1 VSVQQGLTLRASI
14 LTRSIG
20 YDSPTLKE
28 SAMNHLRRV
37 LALAASAGFVLPGLV
52 GLCAPTLAKAAA
64 KPAAKPTAAA
74 APAKPAAA
82 SAVAQPAVEEH
93 VLGNGMRVLLVP
105 RHLSPTVSCGWVA
118 HVGSAN
124 ERPGITG
131 IAHLFEHMMFKGT
144 HVIGTRD
151 YTLDAQL
158 IDQQEAVME
167 EMRAEI
173 SKLRAAYR
181 RGEIDDIT
189 KPEAKTPRM
198 KQLEAQFDSLV
209 AKQRAN
215 MIKNEFDLVLQK
227 NGASRI
233 NAFTN
238 EDMTFYFY
246 TLPAS
251 KLELYFWMEADRL
264 KNRVFREFYSERDV
278 VYEERRR
285 SLESTPT
292 GKFEE
297 SFNSTFWD
305 ASPYSW
311 ETIGWPSDVANI
323 TLAQANDFYDRFYAP
338 QNLTAVI
345 VGDFDPKQGLALA
358 ERYLGSIPRGKNPI
372 PEMITTE
379 VPQIAEKRFY
389 GEAETNPEVEIR
401 WHAVPTVHKDIP
413 AFTVLQ
419 TLLNGDTG
427 RLRKNLVL
435 GSGPATSARAQLD
448 DRKYEG
454 LFEIDAEAKEGHAPE
469 ECEKAVYAELE
480 RIAKDGAPE
489 DELQAAKNRFLTTTY
504 RQLDGNFF
512 LMLRY
517 GVADARGDWH
527 LADALATQVQGVSSA
542 DLQRIVKKYFTK
554 ENRAVAI
561 YTRKGGGEPE
571 DPVVAS
577 MPPEA
582 KGMVKQALSRIA
594 ASNDPAQLQQMLTR
608 MEQMGTQVPEN
619 MKPGVDYVKTRIQ
632 ARLAELDAKK

>member
-1 VSVQQGLTLRASI
+1 MIRLPGPMSRMGLSASAPALPLARA
-14 LTRSIG
+14 L
-20 YDSPTLKE
+20 
-28 SAMNHLRRV
+28 
-37 LALAASAGFVLPGLV
+37 LALAVLLAPMLARAASK
-52 GLCAPTLAKAAA
+52 TA
-64 KPAAKPTAAA
+64 KPATAEKPATAAA
-74 APAKPAAA
+74 MATT
-82 SAVAQPAVEEH
+82 PAVEEH

-118 HVGSAN
+118 HVGSSN

-144 HVIGTRD
+144 HVIGTRN
-151 YTLDAQL
+151 YALDAQL
-158 IDQQEAVME
+158 IDAQEAVME
-167 EMRAEI
+167 QMRAEI

-198 KQLEAQFDSLV
+198 KQLEASFDSLV
-209 AKQRAN
+209 ALQRKN
-215 MIKNEFDLVLQK
+215 MIKNEFDLVLQN

-246 TLPAS
+246 TLPAN

-323 TLAQANDFYDRFYAP
+323 TLAQANDFYARFYAP

-345 VGDFDPKQGLALA
+345 VGDFDPKQALALA
-358 ERYLGSIPRGKNPI
+358 ERYLGSIPRGTNPI
-372 PEMITTE
+372 PEMITME

-401 WHAVPTVHKDIP
+401 WHAVPTVHKEIP
-413 AFTVLQ
+413 AFTLLETV
-419 TLLNGDTG
+419 LNGDTG

-435 GSGPATSARAQLD
+435 GTGPASSARAQLD

-454 LFEIDAEAKEGHAPE
+454 LFEIDSEAKEGHAPE
-469 ECEKAVYAELE
+469 ECEKAVYAELD
-480 RIAKDGAPE
+480 RIAKDGVPE

-504 RQLDGNFF
+504 RQLDGNFP

-517 GVADARGDWH
+517 GVADARGDWK
-527 LADALATQVQGVSSA
+527 LADQIAPAVQGVSSA

-561 YTRKGGGEPE
+561 YTRKGGSEPE
-571 DPVVAS
+571 DPVVAAL
-577 MPPEA
+577 PAEA

-608 MEQMGTQVPEN
+608 MEAMSANAPEN
-619 MKPGVDYVKTRIQ
+619 MKPGVEYVKTKLQ

>member
-1 VSVQQGLTLRASI
+1 MIRHFV
-14 LTRSIG
+14 
-20 YDSPTLKE
+20 
-28 SAMNHLRRV
+28 RRP
-37 LALAASAGFVLPGLV
+37 PGLV
-52 GLCAPTLAKAAA
+52 RSGLALLGLLFGLFTAPSVRAAA
-64 KPAAKPTAAA
+64 KPAKGAKSTPAA
-74 APAKPAAA
+74 APA
-82 SAVAQPAVEEH
+82 AVAKPPVEEH
-93 VLGNGMRVLLVP
+93 ILANGMRVLLVP

-151 YTLDAQL
+151 YALDARL
-158 IDQQEAVME
+158 IDAQEAVMD
-167 EMRAEI
+167 EMRGEI

-181 RGEIDDIT
+181 RGDIDDIT
-189 KPEAKTPRM
+189 KPEARTPRM
-198 KQLEAQFDSLV
+198 RQLEASFDSLV
-209 AKQRAN
+209 ELQRKN
-215 MIKNEFDLVLQK
+215 MIKNEFDLVLQN

-246 TLPAS
+246 TLPAN

-345 VGDFDPKQGLALA
+345 VGDFEPKNAVAMA

-372 PEMITTE
+372 PEMITME

-389 GEAETNPEVEIR
+389 GEAETNPQVEIR

-413 AFTVLQ
+413 SFTVLA

-435 GSGPATSARAQLD
+435 NNGPASSASAQLD

-454 LFEIDAEAKEGHAPE
+454 LFEIDAESREGHTPE
-469 ECEKAVYAELE
+469 ECEKAVYGELDK
-480 RIAKDGAPE
+480 IAKDGVPG
-489 DELQAAKNRFLTTTY
+489 DELLAAKNRFLTTTY

-512 LMLRY
+512 MMLRY
-517 GVADARGDWH
+517 GIADARGEWR
-527 LADALATQVQGVSSA
+527 LADALTDQVQTVSAA

-561 YTRKGGGEPE
+561 YTRKGGSEPD
-571 DPVVAS
+571 DPIVAAL
-577 MPPEA
+577 PAEA
-582 KGMVKQALSRIA
+582 QGMVKQALSRIA
-594 ASNDPAQLQQMLTR
+594 TSSDPAQLQQMLQR
-608 MEQMGTQVPEN
+608 MEQMGAQVPEN
-619 MKPGVDYVKTRIQ
+619 MKPGIDYLKTKIQ
-632 ARLAELDAKK
+632 ARLVELDSNKK

>member
-1 VSVQQGLTLRASI
+1 MIRLPGPMSRMGLSASAPALPLARA
-14 LTRSIG
+14 L
-20 YDSPTLKE
+20 
-28 SAMNHLRRV
+28 
-37 LALAASAGFVLPGLV
+37 LALAVLLAPMLARAASK
-52 GLCAPTLAKAAA
+52 TA
-64 KPAAKPTAAA
+64 KPATAEKPATAAA
-74 APAKPAAA
+74 MATT
-82 SAVAQPAVEEH
+82 PAVEEH

-118 HVGSAN
+118 HVGSSN

-144 HVIGTRD
+144 HVIGTRN
-151 YTLDAQL
+151 YALDAQL
-158 IDQQEAVME
+158 IDAQEAVME
-167 EMRAEI
+167 QMRAEI

-198 KQLEAQFDSLV
+198 KQLEASFDSLV
-209 AKQRAN
+209 ALQRKN
-215 MIKNEFDLVLQK
+215 MIKNEFDLVLQN

-233 NAFTN
+233 TAFTN

-246 TLPAS
+246 TLPAN

-323 TLAQANDFYDRFYAP
+323 TLAQANDFYARFYAP

-345 VGDFDPKQGLALA
+345 VGDFDPKQALAMA
-358 ERYLGSIPRGKNPI
+358 ERYLGSIPRGTNPI
-372 PEMITTE
+372 PEMITME

-401 WHAVPTVHKDIP
+401 WHAVPTVHKEIP
-413 AFTVLQ
+413 AFTLLETV
-419 TLLNGDTG
+419 LNGDTG

-435 GSGPATSARAQLD
+435 GTGPASSARAQLD

-454 LFEIDAEAKEGHAPE
+454 LFEIDSEAKEGHAPE
-469 ECEKAVYAELE
+469 DCEKAVYAELE
-480 RIAKDGAPE
+480 RIAKDGVPE

-504 RQLDGNFF
+504 RQLDGNFPV
-512 LMLRY
+512 MLRY

-527 LADALATQVQGVSSA
+527 LADGITGMVQGVSSA
-542 DLQRIVKKYFTK
+542 DLQRLVKKYFTK

-561 YTRKGGGEPE
+561 YTRKGGSEPE
-571 DPVVAS
+571 DPVVAAL
-577 MPPEA
+577 PAEA

-594 ASNDPAQLQQMLTR
+594 AANDPAQLQQMLTR
-608 MEQMGTQVPEN
+608 MEQMGAQVPEN
-619 MKPGVDYVKTRIQ
+619 MKPGIDYVKTRIQ

>member
-1 VSVQQGLTLRASI
+1 
-14 LTRSIG
+14 
-20 YDSPTLKE
+20 
-28 SAMNHLRRV
+28 
-37 LALAASAGFVLPGLV
+37 
-52 GLCAPTLAKAAA
+52 
-64 KPAAKPTAAA
+64 
-74 APAKPAAA
+74 
-82 SAVAQPAVEEH
+82 

-131 IAHLFEHMMFKGT
+131 IAHLFEHMMFKGS

-151 YTLDAQL
+151 YALDARL
-158 IDQQEAVME
+158 IDEQEAVME
-167 EMRAEI
+167 EMRAEV
-173 SKLRAAYR
+173 SKLRAARR

-198 KQLEAQFDSLV
+198 RELEVRFDSLV
-209 AKQRAN
+209 AEQRRN
-215 MIKNEFDLVLQK
+215 MVKNEFDLVLQK

-246 TLPAS
+246 TLPAN

-292 GKFEE
+292 GKFDE
-297 SFNSTFWD
+297 SFNSVFWD
-305 ASPYSW
+305 SSPYSW

-323 TLAQANDFYDRFYAP
+323 TLAQANEFYDRFYSP
-338 QNLTAVI
+338 QNLTAVL
-345 VGDFDPKQGLALA
+345 VGDFEPKQALALA
-358 ERYLGSIPRGKNPI
+358 ERYLGSIPRGQNPI

-379 VPQIAEKRFY
+379 IPSLAEKRFF
-389 GEAETNPEVEIR
+389 GEAETNPSVEVR
-401 WHAVPTVHKDIP
+401 WHTVPSVHKDVP
-413 AFTVLQ
+413 ALTVLE
-419 TLLNGDTG
+419 TVLNGDTG

-435 GSGPATSARAQLD
+435 GDGPATRARARLD

-454 LFEIDAEAKEGHAPE
+454 MFEVDAEAREGRAPE
-469 ECEKAVYAELE
+469 DCERAIHAELD
-480 RIAKDGAPE
+480 RIARDGVPA

-512 LMLRY
+512 LMIRY
-517 GVADARGDWH
+517 GFADGRGDWR
-527 LADALATQVQGVSSA
+527 LADDMADRVQQVQAA
-542 DLQRIVKKYFTK
+542 DVQRVVKQYFTK

-561 YTRKGGGEPE
+561 YTRKGGTEPE

-577 MPPEA
+577 LPPEA
-582 KGMVKQALSRIA
+582 KGMVKQALARVA
-594 ASNDPAQLQQMLTR
+594 ASKDPAQLQQMLTR
-608 MEQMGTQVPEN
+608 MDQMGAQVPEN
-619 MKPGVDYVKTRIQ
+619 MKPGIDYVKTRIQ
-632 ARLAELDAKK
+632 ARLAELDSQK

>member
-1 VSVQQGLTLRASI
+1 MIRLPVRA
-14 LTRSIG
+14 RAVPVG
-20 YDSPTLKE
+20 
-28 SAMNHLRRV
+28 
-37 LALAASAGFVLPGLV
+37 LALLGLLAVSAPGP
-52 GLCAPTLAKAAA
+52 ARAA
-64 KPAAKPTAAA
+64 KPAAPA
-74 APAKPAAA
+74 AKPAPPA
-82 SAVAQPAVEEH
+82 SASPSAPGVEEH
-93 VLGNGMRVLLVP
+93 MLGNGMRVLLVP

-124 ERPGITG
+124 ERPGMTG

-151 YTLDAQL
+151 YALDAQL
-158 IDQQEAVME
+158 IDAQEAVMD

-215 MIKNEFDLVLQK
+215 MIKNEFDLVLQN

-246 TLPAS
+246 TLPAN

-323 TLAQANDFYDRFYAP
+323 TLAQANDFYDRFYSP

-345 VGDFDPKQGLALA
+345 VGDFDPKQALAMA

-372 PEMITTE
+372 PEMITME

-389 GEAETNPEVEIR
+389 GEAETNPEVEVR
-401 WHAVPTVHKDIP
+401 WHAVPTVHKDVP
-413 AFTVLQ
+413 AFSLLE

-435 GSGPATSARAQLD
+435 GSGPATRARAQLD

-454 LFEIDAEAKEGHAPE
+454 LFEIDSEAKEGHAPE
-469 ECEKAVYAELE
+469 ECEKAIYAELE
-480 RIAKDGAPE
+480 RIAKDGVPE
-489 DELQAAKNRFLTTTY
+489 DELQAGKNRFLTTTY
-504 RQLDGNFF
+504 RQLDGNFP

-527 LADALATQVQGVSSA
+527 LADAQATQVQGVSSA

-561 YTRKGGGEPE
+561 YTRKGGSEPE
-571 DPVVAS
+571 DPVLAAMS
-577 MPPEA
+577 PEA
-582 KGMVKQALSRIA
+582 KGMVKQALTRIA
-594 ASNDPAQLQQMLTR
+594 AANDPAQLQQMLAR

-619 MKPGVDYVKTRIQ
+619 MKPGVDYLKTKIQ
-632 ARLAELDAKK
+632 ARLAELDSKK

>member
-1 VSVQQGLTLRASI
+1 MIRLPGPMSRMGLSASAPALPLARA
-14 LTRSIG
+14 L
-20 YDSPTLKE
+20 
-28 SAMNHLRRV
+28 
-37 LALAASAGFVLPGLV
+37 LALAVLLAPMLARAASK
-52 GLCAPTLAKAAA
+52 TA
-64 KPAAKPTAAA
+64 KPATAAA
-74 APAKPAAA
+74 AATTPT
-82 SAVAQPAVEEH
+82 VEEH

-118 HVGSAN
+118 HVGSSN

-144 HVIGTRD
+144 HVIGTRN
-151 YTLDAQL
+151 YALDAQL
-158 IDQQEAVME
+158 IDAQEAVME
-167 EMRAEI
+167 QMRAEI

-198 KQLEAQFDSLV
+198 KQLEASFDSLV
-209 AKQRAN
+209 ALQRKN
-215 MIKNEFDLVLQK
+215 MIKNEFDLVLQN

-246 TLPAS
+246 TLPAN

-323 TLAQANDFYDRFYAP
+323 TLAQANDFYARFYAP

-345 VGDFDPKQGLALA
+345 VGDFDPKQALAMA
-358 ERYLGSIPRGKNPI
+358 ERYLGSIPRGTNPI
-372 PEMITTE
+372 PEMITME

-401 WHAVPTVHKDIP
+401 WHAVPTVHKEIP
-413 AFTVLQ
+413 AFTLLETV
-419 TLLNGDTG
+419 LNGDTG

-435 GSGPATSARAQLD
+435 GTGPASSARAQLD

-454 LFEIDAEAKEGHAPE
+454 LFEIDSEAKEGHAPE
-469 ECEKAVYAELE
+469 ECEKAVYAELD
-480 RIAKDGAPE
+480 RIAKDGVPE

-504 RQLDGNFF
+504 RQLDGNFP

-517 GVADARGDWH
+517 GVADARGDWK
-527 LADALATQVQGVSSA
+527 LADAIAPEVQGVSSA

-561 YTRKGGGEPE
+561 YTRKGGSEPE
-571 DPVVAS
+571 DPVVAAL
-577 MPPEA
+577 PAEA
-582 KGMVKQALSRIA
+582 KGRVKQALSRIA
-594 ASNDPAQLQQMLTR
+594 AATDPAQLQQMLTR
-608 MEQMGTQVPEN
+608 METMSANAPEN
-619 MKPGVDYVKTRIQ
+619 MKPGVEYVKTKIQ

>member
-1 VSVQQGLTLRASI
+1 MIRLPGPMSRMGLSASAPALPLARA
-14 LTRSIG
+14 L
-20 YDSPTLKE
+20 
-28 SAMNHLRRV
+28 
-37 LALAASAGFVLPGLV
+37 LALAVLLAPMLARAASK
-52 GLCAPTLAKAAA
+52 TA
-64 KPAAKPTAAA
+64 KPATAAA
-74 APAKPAAA
+74 AATTPT
-82 SAVAQPAVEEH
+82 VEEH

-118 HVGSAN
+118 HVGSSN

-144 HVIGTRD
+144 HVIGTRN
-151 YTLDAQL
+151 YALDAQL
-158 IDQQEAVME
+158 IDAQEAVME
-167 EMRAEI
+167 QMRAEI

-198 KQLEAQFDSLV
+198 KQLEASFDSLV
-209 AKQRAN
+209 ALQRKN
-215 MIKNEFDLVLQK
+215 MIKNEFDLVLQN

-246 TLPAS
+246 TLPAN

-323 TLAQANDFYDRFYAP
+323 TLAQANDFYARFYAP

-345 VGDFDPKQGLALA
+345 VGDFDPKQALALA
-358 ERYLGSIPRGKNPI
+358 ERYLGSIPRGTNPI
-372 PEMITTE
+372 PEMITME

-413 AFTVLQ
+413 AFTLLETV
-419 TLLNGDTG
+419 LNGDTG

-435 GSGPATSARAQLD
+435 GTGPASSARAQLD

-454 LFEIDAEAKEGHAPE
+454 LFEIDSEAKEGHAPE
-469 ECEKAVYAELE
+469 ECEKAVYAELD
-480 RIAKDGAPE
+480 RIAKDGVPE

-504 RQLDGNFF
+504 RQLDGNFP

-517 GVADARGDWH
+517 GVADARGDWK
-527 LADALATQVQGVSSA
+527 LADQIAPAVQGVSSA

-561 YTRKGGGEPE
+561 YTRKGGSEPE
-571 DPVVAS
+571 DPVVAAL
-577 MPPEA
+577 PAEA

-608 MEQMGTQVPEN
+608 MEAMSANAPEN
-619 MKPGVDYVKTRIQ
+619 MKPGVEYVKTKIQ

>member
-1 VSVQQGLTLRASI
+1 MIRLPGPMSRMGLSASAPALPLARA
-14 LTRSIG
+14 L
-20 YDSPTLKE
+20 
-28 SAMNHLRRV
+28 
-37 LALAASAGFVLPGLV
+37 LALAVLLAPMLARAASK
-52 GLCAPTLAKAAA
+52 TA
-64 KPAAKPTAAA
+64 KPATAEKPATAAA
-74 APAKPAAA
+74 MATT
-82 SAVAQPAVEEH
+82 PAVEEH

-118 HVGSAN
+118 HVGSSN

-144 HVIGTRD
+144 HVIGTRN
-151 YTLDAQL
+151 YALDAQL
-158 IDQQEAVME
+158 IDAQEAVME
-167 EMRAEI
+167 QMRAEI

-198 KQLEAQFDSLV
+198 KQLEASFDSLV
-209 AKQRAN
+209 ALQRKN
-215 MIKNEFDLVLQK
+215 MIKNEFDLVLQN

-246 TLPAS
+246 TLPAN

-323 TLAQANDFYDRFYAP
+323 TLAQANDFYAHFYAP

-345 VGDFDPKQGLALA
+345 VGDFDPKQALAMA
-358 ERYLGSIPRGKNPI
+358 ERYLGSIPRGTNPI
-372 PEMITTE
+372 PEMITME

-401 WHAVPTVHKDIP
+401 WHAVPTVHKEIP
-413 AFTVLQ
+413 AFTLLETV
-419 TLLNGDTG
+419 LNGDTG

-435 GSGPATSARAQLD
+435 GTGPASSARAQLD

-454 LFEIDAEAKEGHAPE
+454 LFEIDSEAKEGHAPE
-469 ECEKAVYAELE
+469 ECEKAVYAELD
-480 RIAKDGAPE
+480 RIAKDGVPE

-504 RQLDGNFF
+504 RQLDGNFP

-517 GVADARGDWH
+517 GVADARGDWK
-527 LADALATQVQGVSSA
+527 LADQIAPAVQGVSGA

-561 YTRKGGGEPE
+561 YTRKGGSEPE
-571 DPVVAS
+571 DPVVAAL
-577 MPPEA
+577 PAEA

-608 MEQMGTQVPEN
+608 MEAMSANAPEN
-619 MKPGVDYVKTRIQ
+619 MKPGVEYVKTKIQ

>member
-1 VSVQQGLTLRASI
+1 MIRLPGPMSRMGLSASAPALPLARA
-14 LTRSIG
+14 L
-20 YDSPTLKE
+20 
-28 SAMNHLRRV
+28 
-37 LALAASAGFVLPGLV
+37 LALAVLLAPMLARAASK
-52 GLCAPTLAKAAA
+52 TA
-64 KPAAKPTAAA
+64 KPATAEKPATAAA
-74 APAKPAAA
+74 MATT
-82 SAVAQPAVEEH
+82 PAVEEH
-93 VLGNGMRVLLVP
+93 LLGNGMRVLLVP

-118 HVGSAN
+118 HVGSSN

-144 HVIGTRD
+144 HVIGTRN
-151 YTLDAQL
+151 YALDAQL
-158 IDQQEAVME
+158 IDAQEAVME
-167 EMRAEI
+167 QMRAEI

-198 KQLEAQFDSLV
+198 KQLEASFDSLV
-209 AKQRAN
+209 ALQRKN
-215 MIKNEFDLVLQK
+215 MIKNEFDLVLQN

-246 TLPAS
+246 TLPAN

-323 TLAQANDFYDRFYAP
+323 TLAQANDFYARFYAP

-345 VGDFDPKQGLALA
+345 VGDFDPKQALALA
-358 ERYLGSIPRGKNPI
+358 ERYLGSIPRGTNPI
-372 PEMITTE
+372 PEMITME

-413 AFTVLQ
+413 AFTLLETV
-419 TLLNGDTG
+419 LNGDTG

-435 GSGPATSARAQLD
+435 GTGPASSARAQLD

-454 LFEIDAEAKEGHAPE
+454 LFEIDSEAKEGHAPE
-469 ECEKAVYAELE
+469 ECEKAVYAELD
-480 RIAKDGAPE
+480 RIAKDGVPE

-504 RQLDGNFF
+504 RQLDGNFP

-517 GVADARGDWH
+517 GVADARGDWK
-527 LADALATQVQGVSSA
+527 LADQIAPAVQGVSSA

-561 YTRKGGGEPE
+561 YTRKGGSEPE
-571 DPVVAS
+571 DPVVAAL
-577 MPPEA
+577 PAEA

-594 ASNDPAQLQQMLTR
+594 AANDPAQLQQMLTR
-608 MEQMGTQVPEN
+608 MEQMGAQVPEN
-619 MKPGVDYVKTRIQ
+619 MKPGIDYVKTRIQ

>member
-1 VSVQQGLTLRASI
+1 MIRLPGPIRGMGTAASAAAVPVGRA
-14 LTRSIG
+14 L
-20 YDSPTLKE
+20 
-28 SAMNHLRRV
+28 
-37 LALAASAGFVLPGLV
+37 LALAVVLAPSLAWAAS
-52 GLCAPTLAKAAA
+52 K
-64 KPAAKPTAAA
+64 
-74 APAKPAAA
+74 PAKPAAA
-82 SAVAQPAVEEH
+82 SAAQPAGQSAAAPAVEEH

-124 ERPGITG
+124 ERPGMTG

-151 YTLDAQL
+151 YALDAQL

-189 KPEAKTPRM
+189 KPEVKTPRM

-209 AKQRAN
+209 VKQRAN

-323 TLAQANDFYDRFYAP
+323 TLAQANDFYDRFYSP

-345 VGDFDPKQGLALA
+345 VGDFDPKQALAMA

-372 PEMITTE
+372 PEMITME

-389 GEAETNPEVEIR
+389 GEAETNPEVETR

-413 AFTVLQ
+413 AFSLLE

-435 GSGPATSARAQLD
+435 GTGPATRSRAQLD

-454 LFEIDAEAKEGHAPE
+454 LFEIDTEAKEGHTPE
-469 ECEKAVYAELE
+469 ECEKAVYAELD
-480 RIAKDGAPE
+480 RIGKDGVPE

-504 RQLDGNFF
+504 RQLDGNFP

-527 LADALATQVQGVSSA
+527 LADAITAQVQGVSSA
-542 DLQRIVKKYFTK
+542 ELQRIVKKYFTK

-561 YTRKGGGEPE
+561 YTRKGGSEPE

-577 MPPEA
+577 LPPEA
-582 KGMVKQALSRIA
+582 KDMVKRALSRIA
-594 ASNDPAQLQQMLTR
+594 ASSDPAQLQQMMTR
-608 MEQMGTQVPEN
+608 MEQMGAQAPEN
-619 MKPGVDYVKTRIQ
+619 MKPGVDYVKTKIQ

>member
-1 VSVQQGLTLRASI
+1 MIRLPGPMSRMGLSASAPALPLARA
-14 LTRSIG
+14 L
-20 YDSPTLKE
+20 
-28 SAMNHLRRV
+28 
-37 LALAASAGFVLPGLV
+37 LALAVLLAPMLARAASK
-52 GLCAPTLAKAAA
+52 TA
-64 KPAAKPTAAA
+64 KPATAEKPATAAA
-74 APAKPAAA
+74 MATT
-82 SAVAQPAVEEH
+82 PAVEEH

-118 HVGSAN
+118 HVGSSN

-144 HVIGTRD
+144 HVIGTRN
-151 YTLDAQL
+151 YALDAQL
-158 IDQQEAVME
+158 IDAQEAVME
-167 EMRAEI
+167 QMRAEI

-198 KQLEAQFDSLV
+198 KQLEASFDSLV
-209 AKQRAN
+209 ALQRKN
-215 MIKNEFDLVLQK
+215 MIKNEFDLVLQN

-246 TLPAS
+246 TLPAN

-323 TLAQANDFYDRFYAP
+323 TLAQANDFYAHFYAP

-345 VGDFDPKQGLALA
+345 VGDFDPKQALAMA
-358 ERYLGSIPRGKNPI
+358 ERYLGSIPRGTNPI
-372 PEMITTE
+372 PEMITME

-413 AFTVLQ
+413 AFTLLETV
-419 TLLNGDTG
+419 LNGDTG

-435 GSGPATSARAQLD
+435 GTGPASSARAQLD

-454 LFEIDAEAKEGHAPE
+454 LFEIDSEAKEGHAPE
-469 ECEKAVYAELE
+469 ECEKAVYAELD
-480 RIAKDGAPE
+480 RIAKDGVPE

-504 RQLDGNFF
+504 RQLDGNFP

-517 GVADARGDWH
+517 GVADARGDWK
-527 LADALATQVQGVSSA
+527 LADQIAPAVQGVSSA

-561 YTRKGGGEPE
+561 YTRKGGSEPE
-571 DPVVAS
+571 DPVVAAL
-577 MPPEA
+577 PAEA

-608 MEQMGTQVPEN
+608 MEAMSANAPEN
-619 MKPGVDYVKTRIQ
+619 MKPGVEYVKTKIQ

>member
-1 VSVQQGLTLRASI
+1 MIRLPRPRPVLSAGAPRRGARAS
-14 LTRSIG
+14 
-20 YDSPTLKE
+20 
-28 SAMNHLRRV
+28 ARV
-37 LALAASAGFVLPGLV
+37 VPVGLALIGLAAVSAPPRAF
-52 GLCAPTLAKAAA
+52 AA
-64 KPAAKPTAAA
+64 KPARSTAAS
-74 APAKPAAA
+74 PSVTSP
-82 SAVAQPAVEEH
+82 SVEEH

-151 YTLDAQL
+151 YALDAQL
-158 IDQQEAVME
+158 IDEQEAVME

-189 KPEAKTPRM
+189 RPEVKTPRM
-198 KQLEAQFDSLV
+198 KQLEARFDSLV

-246 TLPAS
+246 TLPAN

-297 SFNSTFWD
+297 SFNSTIWD

-345 VGDFDPKQGLALA
+345 VGDFDPKQALAMA
-358 ERYLGSIPRGKNPI
+358 ERYLGSIPRGRNPI
-372 PEMITTE
+372 PEMITME

-413 AFTVLQ
+413 AFTVLE

-435 GSGPATSARAQLD
+435 GDGPATSARAQLD

-454 LFEIDAEAKEGHAPE
+454 LFGIDSEAKEGHAPE
-469 ECEKAVYAELE
+469 ECEKAVYGELDK
-480 RIAKDGAPE
+480 IANAGVPE

-512 LMLRY
+512 LMIRY
-517 GVADARGDWH
+517 GIADARGDWH

-571 DPVVAS
+571 DPVVAAL
-577 MPPEA
+577 PAEA

-594 ASNDPAQLQQMLTR
+594 ASNDPAQLQQMLSR
-608 MEQMGTQVPEN
+608 MEAMSAQVPEN
-619 MKPGVDYVKTRIQ
+619 VKPGVDYVKTKIQ

>member
-1 VSVQQGLTLRASI
+1 MKCPL
-14 LTRSIG
+14 
-20 YDSPTLKE
+20 P
-28 SAMNHLRRV
+28 RRQPWFDPIAAIPV
-37 LALAASAGFVLPGLV
+37 LAATV
-52 GLCAPTLAKAAA
+52 GLLSWSAAFA
-64 KPAAKPTAAA
+64 APAAPGTRAA
-74 APAKPAAA
+74 APGA
-82 SAVAQPAVEEH
+82 EEH
-93 VLGNGMRVLLVP
+93 ELANGMKLLLVP

-151 YTLDAQL
+151 YALDARL
-158 IDQQEAVME
+158 IDAQEAVME
-167 EMRAEI
+167 DMRAEI

-181 RGEIDDIT
+181 RGDIEDIT
-189 KPEAKTPRM
+189 KPESRTPRM
-198 KQLEAQFDSLV
+198 KELEAQFDSLV
-209 AKQRAN
+209 ALQRKN
-215 MIKNEFDLVLQK
+215 MIKNEFDLVLQN

-246 TLPAS
+246 TLPAN

-311 ETIGWPSDVANI
+311 DTIGWPSDVANI

-338 QNLTAVI
+338 QNLTAVL

-358 ERYLGSIPRGKNPI
+358 ERYFGSIPRGQHPI
-372 PEMITTE
+372 PEMITME
-379 VPQIAEKRFY
+379 VPSVGEKHFY
-389 GEAETNPEVEIR
+389 GEAETNPSVEIR
-401 WHAVPTVHKDIP
+401 WHAVPSVHRDVP
-413 AFTVLQ
+413 ALTVLQ
-419 TLLNGDTG
+419 TVLNGDTG
-427 RLRKNLVL
+427 RLKKNLVL
-435 GSGPATSARAQLD
+435 GSGPASRATAQFD

-454 LFEIDAEAKEGHAPE
+454 MFEIDAECKDGHAPDE
-469 ECEKAVYAELE
+469 AERAVYGELA
-480 RIAKDGAPE
+480 RIGKDGVPE
-489 DELQAAKNRFLTTTY
+489 DELQAAKNRFLTATY

-517 GVADARGDWH
+517 GVADARGGWQ
-527 LADALATQVQGVSSA
+527 LADVLAGQVQQVSTA
-542 DLQRIVKKYFTK
+542 DLQRVVKKYFTR
-554 ENRAVAI
+554 ENRAVAT
-561 YTRKGGGEPE
+561 YTRKAGSEPE
-571 DPVVAS
+571 DPVLAS
-577 MPPEA
+577 LPAES
-582 KGMVKQALSRIA
+582 KGMVRQALARVA
-594 ASNDPAQLQQMLTR
+594 AATDSAQLQQMLAR
-608 MEQMGTQVPEN
+608 MEQMGAQVPEA
-619 MKPGVDYVKTRIQ
+619 MKAGLDYVKTRIQ
-632 ARLAELDAKK
+632 ARLAELDTKK